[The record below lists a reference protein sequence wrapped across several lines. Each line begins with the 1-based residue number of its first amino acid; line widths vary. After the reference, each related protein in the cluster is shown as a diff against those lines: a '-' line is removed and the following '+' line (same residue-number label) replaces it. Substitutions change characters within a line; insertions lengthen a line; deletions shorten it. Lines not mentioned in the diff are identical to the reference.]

1 MSIRPGPHLFVSYA
15 HADLPFVQ
23 LLSRDL
29 DTIGVSY
36 WLDAKDIR
44 GGDSI
49 SESIEQGLAA
59 ADYFLLCLS
68 KTSVARQW
76 VQREYRTALNMQLS
90 SETARPRIVPL
101 IVEPCDTPVL
111 LRDIRYVDFSC
122 NYFLGLSNLLSAI
135 GLASQRRLPYINLIR
150 HIETIEPLQ
159 VFFEKRDNLRC
170 DWAFDLFKVLREGVV
185 DTKQGLEHH
194 LDSQTK
200 LVALADAD
208 VINRPRGGI
217 GVILSEPI
225 VISGSYVFG
234 AFGDDDVI
242 PEIGAEAGFLEFGER
257 LLRQRALILERQ
269 LYLLPRG
276 FLWHCS
282 SFPDGENDDNI
293 DLSRVLAGITHAT

>member
-1 MSIRPGPHLFVSYA
+1 
-15 HADLPFVQ
+15 
-23 LLSRDL
+23 
-29 DTIGVSY
+29 
-36 WLDAKDIR
+36 
-44 GGDSI
+44 
-49 SESIEQGLAA
+49 
-59 ADYFLLCLS
+59 
-68 KTSVARQW
+68 
-76 VQREYRTALNMQLS
+76 MQLS

-170 DWAFDLFKVLREGVV
+170 DWAFLISSKSFARELSIPNR
-185 DTKQGLEHH
+185 TKHH